1 MKEILLVLKKDLSYI
16 ARMKD
21 ILVIWEE
28 RFVLHENGGKP
39 ALDFVKNR
47 TGLCCPFY

>member
-28 RFVLHENGGKP
+28 RFVLHGPDKGH
-39 ALDFVKNR
+39 FVV
-47 TGLCCPFY
+47 